1 MALSRAERERI
12 ADNRMKIR
20 SAADSLSHIDPSKIN
35 DFEAIQEC
43 LENADKNLTGAL
55 ESSDGPGKSK
65 SN

>member
-43 LENADKNLTGAL
+43 LENADRNLTGAL
-55 ESSDGPGKSK
+55 ESSDRTGNSK